1 MKPRMTTTRPHS
13 AVTTAAVVA
22 ATALALVVGS
32 ATAPAIAAPVSAAV
46 STTADTLWGTN
57 APKGAVVD
65 SDRESV
71 ELGTTFTAKTSGQV
85 LGVRYWKTAENTGTH
100 TGTLWSESG
109 SKLATAT
116 FTSES
121 ASGWQ
126 TVTFAEP
133 VSVTA
138 GKRYVASYHA
148 PNGRYAATT
157 DLAVP
162 AAASSHLSVASG
174 SGTYA
179 YGATSTF
186 PTDSWKSSGYWVD
199 VVFAPKTSTAP
210 TPTPAPSPVPAPTAT
225 PAPAPTTPATPTPKP
240 TTPPAPAPSPAGSFA
255 GAGNTGPAAAGFAPT
270 QKYTG
275 PMTITTDGTVIKN
288 QVIPAGLR
296 IEANDVIIQ
305 GNDIAGPTAISYD
318 QAAIHV
324 EGDRVQIL
332 DNNIRGL
339 SSTDWTKTPVS
350 AAKLVGDSVRFERNN
365 VSEIAGDGLSI
376 YGADAKIIGNW
387 IHDFVD
393 RDEVHYDALH
403 YPVNSISSAGL
414 IQDNTVELWVNGG
427 MTAALSFP
435 DKAGKIVVDHNV
447 IAGGN
452 YALMGGGDGITFT
465 DNLFWTVFSDR
476 VGVYGP
482 YAHMGAI
489 GVVNWSNNAYT
500 SDGKTPG
507 AALDY

>member
-1 MKPRMTTTRPHS
+1 MKYHLSHTRPRS
-13 AVTTAAVVA
+13 AITRAAFVA

-32 ATAPAIAAPVSAAV
+32 ATAPALALPVAAATA
-46 STTADTLWGTN
+46 STTSTLWGTS

-65 SDRESV
+65 SDRDSV
-71 ELGTTFTAKTSGQV
+71 ELGTTFTAKSSGQV
-85 LGVRYWKTAENTGTH
+85 QGVRYWKTAENTGTH
-100 TGTLWSESG
+100 TGTLWTSG
-109 SKLATAT
+109 GTKLATAT

-126 TVTFAEP
+126 TVKFAKP

-157 DLAVP
+157 NLTVP
-162 AAASSHLSVASG
+162 ASSSSHLSVANG
-174 SGTYA
+174 SGTYK
-179 YGATSTF
+179 YGASTAF
-186 PTDSWKSSGYWVD
+186 PADSWKSSGYWVD
-199 VVFAPKTSTAP
+199 VVFAPTATTAP
-210 TPTPAPSPVPAPTAT
+210 PAAPAPAPSPAPTAT
-225 PAPAPTTPATPTPKP
+225 PAPAPQPTSTPKP
-240 TTPPAPAPSPAGSFA
+240 TPTTAPTPAPSPAGSFA
-255 GAGNTGPAAAGFAPT
+255 GANNTGPAAAGFTPT

-296 IEANDVIIQ
+296 IEANDVTIQ

-324 EGDRVQIL
+324 EGDRVKIL

-339 SSTDWTKTPVS
+339 SATDWTKAPVS
-350 AAKLVGDSVRFERNN
+350 AAKLVGDSVSFERNN
-365 VSEIAGDGLSI
+365 VSWIAGDGLSL
-376 YGADAKIIGNW
+376 YGADAKIVGNW

-393 RDEVHYDALH
+393 RADVHYDALH

-414 IQDNTVELWVNGG
+414 IRDNTVELWVNGG
-427 MTAALSFP
+427 MTASLSFP
-435 DKAGKIVVDHNV
+435 DEAGRIVVDHNV

-452 YALMGGGDGITFT
+452 YALMGGGGGITFT
-465 DNLFWTVFSDR
+465 NNLFWTKFSDR

-482 YAHMGAI
+482 YAHLGTI

-500 SDGKTPG
+500 ADGKTKG
-507 AALDY
+507 ANLAY